1 MIARLSLLAFA
12 VLAAGSA
19 SASRQTHELIAC
31 VTQQDFSLRCD
42 ADNDVRFNV
51 PRLAHLYRDGW
62 RLIAINTHSSS
73 RAPVYFLERPI
84 GSEQ

>member
-1 MIARLSLLAFA
+1 MFARLALLAFA
-12 VLAAGSA
+12 VFAASAA

-31 VTQQDFSLRCD
+31 VSQQDFSLRCD

-51 PRLAHLYRDGW
+51 PRLTHLYRDGW

-84 GSEQ
+84 SPQQ